1 MLGVIGLPKPSA
13 LSFVHPNFKEVLRG
27 WGQPCADVGNT
38 EAQRT
43 RRNPSSDSLFPI
55 PSLSLCLCDSVFQKE
70 SPTKDSCA
78 DVGNTEA
85 QRTRRNPSPDSPF
98 SIPSVSLCLCV
109 SKTTPFQSRAS
120 RQTGLTLARNPSIF
134 VKLTGLQQ
142 PMPEGGICN
151 PLRPIEL
158 LSRTSDHPGADWK
171 CKHIFMPWRVRAQS
185 DAMSV

>member
-13 LSFVHPNFKEVLRG
+13 LSIVHLNFKEVLRG
-27 WGQPCADVGNT
+27 WGQPCAVLGNT
-38 EAQRT
+38 ETQRT
-43 RRNPSSDSLFPI
+43 RRNPSSDFLFPISYFLFPISYSLFPI
-55 PSLSLCLCDSVFQKE
+55 PH
-70 SPTKDSCA
+70 
-78 DVGNTEA
+78 
-85 QRTRRNPSPDSPF
+85 SPF
-98 SIPSVSLCLCV
+98 PIPSVSLCLCV

-134 VKLTGLQQ
+134 VKLKGLQQ